1 MLDKKRSIELLEKD
15 KSPPLI
21 NILPEKLTLVD
32 DKIIQKFGEKIFLD
46 NEQQTLEKNQES
58 ARKKPKFE
66 IDNGPK
72 RDVTPTRLR
81 NSSKTME

>member
-46 NEQQTLEKNQES
+46 NEQ
-58 ARKKPKFE
+58 
-66 IDNGPK
+66 
-72 RDVTPTRLR
+72 
-81 NSSKTME
+81 